1 MLDEFEGDEYY
12 KQDVTAQLEGGG
24 TVDTIV
30 YLWQDSL
37 RPLLYGDWDPDAFR
51 CARWCSEHHRKN
63 KGISS
68 LLHSG
73 CLLGGT
79 RAGWWRQDQALP
91 GSCTAHRQGG
101 LTPDATAL
109 PLSAPPACLAGSG
122 SWSGTWSCAASLR
135 RTLRRT
141 AAGRA
146 TSPRPPPLSK
156 PRQRLR
162 RQQRLSS
169 RSGSLGSCDCGW
181 GQP

>member
-63 KGISS
+63 KDISS
-68 LLHSG
+68 LLHGG

-79 RAGWWRQDQALP
+79 RAGWWRQDQALQVVVETRP
-91 GSCTAHRQGG
+91 SLAAALRTVKVGSHLMQPPSPCPHRLPAWQGAG
-101 LTPDATAL
+101 AGAVRGHVPPVCAGHCGAPRLEGRL
-109 PLSAPPACLAGSG
+109 PL
-122 SWSGTWSCAASLR
+122 
-135 RTLRRT
+135 TL
-141 AAGRA
+141 
-146 TSPRPPPLSK
+146 L
-156 PRQRLR
+156 L
-162 RQQRLSS
+162 
-169 RSGSLGSCDCGW
+169 
-181 GQP
+181 